1 MGFIS
6 RPFTTKS
13 SIWAP
18 YLNDQQVLR
27 SSKKGA
33 NYELC
38 WTPVLMSVVG
48 MKSQRLQRA
57 LSCRYYF
64 PFNILILQETF
75 RNALNPSFILISFD
89 ILTLQETLIFALQRN
104 VDWCRQHIIPMK
116 RAQDKEESTNWQW
129 YMEEE
134 IEWHGRRNQGTSWHR
149 QT

>member
-27 SSKKGA
+27 SSTKGA

-38 WTPVLMSVVG
+38 WTPVLMSVIG
-48 MKSQRLQRA
+48 MKSQRLQLA

-75 RNALNPSFILISFD
+75 RNALNPSFILVSFD

-104 VDWCRQHIIPMK
+104 VDWRRQHIIPNQMTLIK
-116 RAQDKEESTNWQW
+116 KSRHQLTQASLILSPVASTVT
-129 YMEEE
+129 
-134 IEWHGRRNQGTSWHR
+134 IRRPTWPAW
-149 QT
+149 